1 LVTLVVPIWAALY
14 TKKPS
19 KLGAIFAMLAGF
31 VAWLYWLTF
40 PNDLLP
46 ANLGGF
52 LVSVAGMLIGVGI
65 EKTMSNE

>member
-1 LVTLVVPIWAALY
+1 
-14 TKKPS
+14 
-19 KLGAIFAMLAGF
+19 MLAGF
-31 VAWLYWLTF
+31 VAWLYWLAF